1 MTEDEP
7 MTMAE
12 LRTLPAT
19 VDLVTAGRALGLGR
33 TAAYA
38 LARNGEFPC
47 RLLHMGRIYR
57 VPTADLLRALGLDPT
72 TVISDADSAATP
84 APPSA
89 LESTSATTVSAA
101 SPSSEPA
108 AAPPTRRRRIAG
120 SRGLGPRRPR

>member
-1 MTEDEP
+1 MTADEP

-12 LRTLPAT
+12 LRALPAT

-47 RLLHMGRIYR
+47 RLLHLGRIYR

-72 TVISDADSAATP
+72 TVISDADSTATP
-84 APPSA
+84 TPPTT
-89 LESTSATTVSAA
+89 LESTST
-101 SPSSEPA
+101 A